1 MRRIIC
7 FGLSCG
13 LIGVQISIA
22 AEEMALAGVPGRA
35 PPSAAVGGARPALM
49 LQEGRYFRWSA
60 PRGWT
65 EQETTNGVSLLAP
78 DGVTSV
84 SSVILMRSSGNPR
97 PHEFAVR
104 MLSMDQTI
112 QGLSV
117 LSTKPQADQP
127 SGVGVP
133 WKVEEV
139 EMRYTVKGISL
150 RATWT
155 VGIASV
161 YGRFDAFM
169 LGYQA
174 PDTVFESA
182 KLWLAPIA
190 RSVTVTHP
198 GQIAGNDQIILP
210 KNNPL
215 DNSGLIESWR
225 QKGLSEDRISKA
237 RREGTMGYERVK
249 DSAGNFYNMPLET
262 WDASVGGYRNPQHP
276 NEILQRTRPGE

>member
-1 MRRIIC
+1 MRC
-7 FGLSCG
+7 FARVALWLLVLSSPA
-13 LIGVQISIA
+13 V
-22 AEEMALAGVPGRA
+22 AGMNV
-35 PPSAAVGGARPALM
+35 RPTLV
-49 LQEGRYFRWSA
+49 LHDGRYFRWSA
-60 PRGWT
+60 PVGWS

-84 SSVILMRSSGNPR
+84 SSVILMRSTGNPR
-97 PHEFAVR
+97 PHDFAAR
-104 MLSMDQTI
+104 MLGMDQSI
-112 QGLSV
+112 RGLSV
-117 LSTKPQADQP
+117 LSSKALPDQP
-127 SGVGVP
+127 SGMGVP

-139 EMRYTVKGISL
+139 EMRYVVNGIPL

-174 PDTVFESA
+174 PDTVFETA

-190 RSVTVTHP
+190 RSVTVTNP
-198 GQIAGNDQIILP
+198 AQIAGNDRVILP

-237 RREGTMGYERVK
+237 QREGMMGYERVK
-249 DSAGNFYNMPLET
+249 DSAGNYYNMPLET
-262 WDASVGGYRNPQHP
+262 WDATVGGYRNPRHP
-276 NEILQRTRPGE
+276 NEILQRTGPGE